1 MSIEALRKEILS
13 AAEKE
18 REKILNEAKSEA
30 QKIVEEANEKA
41 LRIVERK
48 RQQIE
53 SELRNRR
60 EVVLAVKRLEGK
72 RLVYE
77 QIMKLIEE
85 VRNEANKR
93 LVQIKGSSEYLD
105 IISKFIVKGLKEL
118 GVKEAKVFYSIGDE
132 ELFKNS
138 SKQIVEQVSKRY
150 GDKVKLEF
158 VNSGENF
165 LGGVILSDLDE
176 KVFYISTFD
185 GKLQSIFEER
195 LDEILNILRGG

>member
-30 QKIVEEANEKA
+30 QKIVEEANERA

-53 SELRNRR
+53 SELRSRR

-93 LVQIKGSSEYLD
+93 LVEIKGSSEYLD